1 VKLTTMTRYGTR
13 AVFDI
18 AYHSVGL
25 PVPAE
30 EISTR
35 QEIPLRYLEQIFHKL
50 KRAKLLKSKK
60 GPSGG
65 YILAQA
71 PENITVGDIIRAVK
85 EPLDLVFCVSAEAEN
100 GKDCHR
106 AEQCV
111 TRPVW
116 EEAGRLIKDYFN
128 SITITDLCEN
138 ARSKD
143 VKKESRHPFD
153 YSI

>member
-1 VKLTTMTRYGTR
+1 MKLTTMTRYGTR
-13 AVFDI
+13 AIFDI
-18 AYHSVGL
+18 AYHSIGL
-25 PVPAE
+25 PVPVQ

-35 QEIPLRYLEQIFHKL
+35 QEIPIRYLEQIFHKL

-65 YILAQA
+65 YVLALA
-71 PENITVGDIIRAVK
+71 PEQITVGDIIRAVK
-85 EPLDLVFCVSAEAEN
+85 EPLDLVFCVSAETEN

-106 AEQCV
+106 TEQCV

-116 EEAGRLIKDYFN
+116 EEAGRLIKDYFD
-128 SITITDLCEN
+128 SVTITDLCEN
-138 ARSKD
+138 ARLKD
-143 VKKESRHPFD
+143 VKKESNHPFD

>member
-13 AVFDI
+13 GVFDI

-25 PVPAE
+25 PVPVQ

-50 KRAKLLKSKK
+50 KKAKLLKSKK

-65 YILAQA
+65 YVLAHA
-71 PENITVGDIIRAVK
+71 PEKITVGDIIRAVK
-85 EPLDLVFCVSAEAEN
+85 EPLDLVFCISAETEN

-106 AEQCV
+106 VEQCI
-111 TRPVW
+111 TKPVW
-116 EEAGRLIKDYFN
+116 EEAGRLIKDYFD

-138 ARSKD
+138 ARSMN
-143 VKKESRHPFD
+143 VKKESSYPFD

>member
-1 VKLTTMTRYGTR
+1 MKLTTMTRYGTR

-25 PVPAE
+25 PVPVQ

-35 QEIPLRYLEQIFHKL
+35 QEIPIRYLEQIFHKL

-65 YILAQA
+65 YVLAMA
-71 PENITVGDIIRAVK
+71 PEKISVGDIIRAVK
-85 EPLDLVFCVSAEAEN
+85 EPLDLVACVSAVADTGE
-100 GKDCHR
+100 DCHR
-106 AEQCV
+106 VGQCV
-111 TRPVW
+111 TKPVW
-116 EEAGRLIKDYFN
+116 EEAGKLIKEYFD
-128 SITITDLCEN
+128 SITITDLCDN
-138 ARSKD
+138 ARSMD
-143 VKKESRHPFD
+143 IKKESSYPFD

>member
-1 VKLTTMTRYGTR
+1 MKLTTMTRYGTR

-25 PVPAE
+25 PVPVQ

-35 QEIPLRYLEQIFHKL
+35 QEIPIRYLEQIFHKL

-65 YILAQA
+65 YVLALA
-71 PENITVGDIIRAVK
+71 PEKITIGDIIRAVK
-85 EPLDLVFCVSAEAEN
+85 EPLDLVACVNAAN
-100 GKDCHR
+100 GSGEDCR
-106 AEQCV
+106 RDNQCV
-111 TRPVW
+111 TKPVW
-116 EEAGRLIKDYFN
+116 EEAGRLIKDYFD
-128 SITITDLCEN
+128 SVTITDLCEN
-138 ARSKD
+138 ARSMD
-143 VKKESRHPFD
+143 IKKESSYPFD

>member
-1 VKLTTMTRYGTR
+1 MTRYGTR
-13 AVFDI
+13 ALFDI

-25 PVPAE
+25 PIPVQ

-35 QEIPLRYLEQIFHKL
+35 QEIPIRYLEQIFHKL
-50 KRAKLLKSKK
+50 KRAKLIKSKK

-65 YILAQA
+65 YVLAQA
-71 PENITVGDIIRAVK
+71 PEKITVGDIIRAVK

-100 GKDCHR
+100 GKTCHR

-116 EEAGRLIKDYFN
+116 EEAGRLIKEYFN
-128 SITITDLCEN
+128 SITITDLCED

>member
-1 VKLTTMTRYGTR
+1 MKLTTMTRYGTR

-18 AYHSVGL
+18 AYHSIGL
-25 PVPAE
+25 PVPVQ

-35 QEIPLRYLEQIFHKL
+35 QEIPIRYLEQIFHKL

-65 YILAQA
+65 YVLALA
-71 PENITVGDIIRAVK
+71 PEKITVGDIIRAVK
-85 EPLDLVFCVSAEAEN
+85 EPLDLVFCVSAEAED
-100 GKDCHR
+100 GKACHKVD
-106 AEQCV
+106 QCV
-111 TRPVW
+111 TMPVW
-116 EEAGRLIKDYFN
+116 EAAGKLLKDYFD

-138 ARSKD
+138 AQSMD
-143 VKKESRHPFD
+143 IKKESNYPFD

>member
-1 VKLTTMTRYGTR
+1 MKLTTMTRYGTR

-18 AYHSVGL
+18 AYHSIGL
-25 PVPAE
+25 PVPVQ

-35 QEIPLRYLEQIFHKL
+35 QEIPIRYLEQIFHKL

-60 GPSGG
+60 GPAGG
-65 YILAQA
+65 YVLALA
-71 PENITVGDIIRAVK
+71 PEQITVGDIMRAVK
-85 EPLDLVFCVSAEAEN
+85 EPLDLVFCVKAEN

-116 EEAGRLIKDYFN
+116 EEARRLIKDYFD

-138 ARSKD
+138 ARLKD
-143 VKKESRHPFD
+143 VKKISKHPFD

>member
-1 VKLTTMTRYGTR
+1 MKLTTMTRYGTR

>member
-1 VKLTTMTRYGTR
+1 MKLTTMTRYGTR

-25 PVPAE
+25 PVSVQ

-35 QEIPLRYLEQIFHKL
+35 QEIPIRYLEQIFHKL
-50 KRAKLLKSKK
+50 KKAKLLKSKK

-65 YILAQA
+65 YVLAQA
-71 PENITVGDIIRAVK
+71 PEKITVGDIIRAVK
-85 EPLDLVFCVSAEAEN
+85 EPLDLVLCVTAETEN
-100 GKDCHR
+100 GMDCHR

-111 TRPVW
+111 TKPVW
-116 EEAGRLIKDYFN
+116 EKAGRLIKDYFD
-128 SITITDLCEN
+128 SITITELCEN
-138 ARSKD
+138 ARLKD
-143 VKKESRHPFD
+143 VKKESSHPFD

>member
-1 VKLTTMTRYGTR
+1 MSRYGTR

-18 AYHSVGL
+18 AYHSIGL
-25 PVPAE
+25 PVPVQ

-35 QEIPLRYLEQIFHKL
+35 QEIPIRYLEQIFHKL
-50 KRAKLLKSKK
+50 KKAKLLKSKK

-65 YILAQA
+65 YVLAQA
-71 PENITVGDIIRAVK
+71 PEKITVGDIIRAVK
-85 EPLDLVFCVSAEAEN
+85 EPLDLVLCVSAEGEN

-111 TRPVW
+111 TKPVW

-128 SITITDLCEN
+128 SITITDLCDN

-143 VKKESRHPFD
+143 VKKESHHPFD